1 VSSGGVQEMYIEL
14 WLESSWILTGFS
26 GAYGKEAIT
35 RAIVGD
41 HMELPYALTALI
53 LNLYF

>member
-14 WLESSWILTGFS
+14 WLESFWILTGLF
-26 GAYGKEAIT
+26 GADGKEEIT

-41 HMELPYALTALI
+41 HFELPYALTALI

>member
-1 VSSGGVQEMYIEL
+1 MSSGGVQEMYIEL
-14 WLESSWILTGFS
+14 WLESFWILTGLF
-26 GAYGKEAIT
+26 GADGKEEIT

-41 HMELPYALTALI
+41 HFELPYALTALI